1 MKFIL
6 YVLLPLFCF
15 MPPAAAAAT
24 SAEDQ
29 FYQRERTSLEDLLNI
44 KTSAASRVPVELRKT
59 PGLVSVMTEEDIRF
73 SGARNLADLLR
84 LVPDFEFVAD
94 VQGNTGLAVRGNS
107 AIEGKVRVI
116 WDGHTYNE
124 ILYGTVQF
132 DRFPVDQ
139 IEKIEIIKG
148 PVSVI
153 YGGLGEM
160 AVINIVTKSPAA
172 LDGSRVYAGYGQMRR
187 ARGRSFGGYQFG
199 RVYGETSFSALAH
212 VSSAQ
217 RSDRTYR
224 DFSGNSYKMNGD
236 SELASKNLN
245 LFLARGGLSLRFI
258 ADDYSL
264 QERDHFTGI
273 LATGPARIK
282 FPVYSFEAKH
292 SFPAADK
299 FRLESKF
306 DFHYSRPWY
315 ETDAYFPFDKTI
327 RKYSGGLT
335 AFYEPDSE
343 ACLMGGAEFTHDEIE
358 VGALTPAGSAYS
370 GARTGAKYDNL
381 ALFAQAG
388 LDLPL
393 FAFTAGGRLDS
404 HSHNATEFSPR
415 LALTKRVDDLHF
427 KAIYSGGFRAPTAEN
442 IRLTPEIKPE
452 HMSAMEFE
460 AGYKFG
466 ENLFFS
472 ANVFDIT
479 IQDTILYLYDPGT
492 DTENYVNSGRTGS
505 RGYGFDLKFHED
517 GNSLELGYS
526 AYSAAKNRVSKTQA
540 SPGSSAMLGTPRHK
554 AVLNSRYH
562 LSERLAASPS
572 LIYLSRRYGYDAAGT
587 IKAYRELL
595 MANVYFRLQDSF
607 TRGLALGFGV
617 HDIFGSNYSFIQS
630 YDGGHAPLP
639 YASRE
644 LFLKAEYAF

>member
-6 YVLLPLFCF
+6 WILLPLLWA
-15 MPPAAAAAT
+15 MPPAAAAAD
-24 SAEDQ
+24 SAEDL
-29 FYQRERTSLEDLLNI
+29 FYQSERTSLEDLLNI
-44 KTSAASRVPVELRKT
+44 KTSAASRVSVELRKS
-59 PGLVSVMTEEDIRF
+59 PGLVTVMTGEDIRF
-73 SGARNLADLLR
+73 SGARNLVDLLR

-132 DRFPVDQ
+132 DRFPIDQ

-172 LDGSRVYAGYGQMRR
+172 LDGGRVYAGYGQMRE
-187 ARGRSFGGYQFG
+187 AWGRRFAGYQFG

-224 DFSGNSYKMNGD
+224 DFAGSAYGMNGD
-236 SELASKNLN
+236 SLLASKNLN

-264 QERDHFTGI
+264 QERDHFTTI
-273 LATGPARIK
+273 LTTGPARIK

-292 SFPAADK
+292 SLPAGDK

-306 DFHYSRPWY
+306 DFQYSRPWY
-315 ETDAYFPFDKTI
+315 ETDAYFPYDKTV
-327 RKYSGGLT
+327 RKYTGGLT
-335 AFYEPDSE
+335 AFYNPAAGTS
-343 ACLMGGAEFTHDEIE
+343 LMGGAEFTHDEIE
-358 VGALTPAGSAYS
+358 VGAPTPGASS
-370 GARTGAKYDNL
+370 GARYDNL

-393 FAFTAGGRLDS
+393 FSLTAGGRLDS
-404 HSHNATEFSPR
+404 HSHNDTEFSPR
-415 LALTKRVDDLHF
+415 LALTKRLDDLHF

-442 IRLTPEIKPE
+442 IRLTPGIKPE

-460 AGYKFG
+460 TGYMFG
-466 ENLFFS
+466 ENLFVS

-479 IQDTILYLYDPGT
+479 IQDTILYRYDPVT
-492 DTENYVNSGRTGS
+492 DTENYENSARTGS
-505 RGYGFDLKFHED
+505 RGYGFNVKFHED
-517 GNSLELGYS
+517 GDSLELGYS
-526 AYSAAKNRVSKTQA
+526 AYSAAKNRVTKTQA
-540 SPGSSAMLGTPRHK
+540 APGSSAMLGSPRHK
-554 AVLNSRYH
+554 AVLNARYH

-572 LIYLSRRYGYDAAGT
+572 LIYLSRRYGYDASGT
-587 IKAYRELL
+587 VKAYRELL
-595 MANVYFRLQDSF
+595 LADVYFRLQDSF
-607 TRGLALGFGV
+607 TRGLALGLGV
-617 HDIFGSNYSFIQS
+617 HDMFGANYSYIQS

-644 LFLKAEYAF
+644 FFLKAEYAF

>member
-1 MKFIL
+1 M
-6 YVLLPLFCF
+6 
-15 MPPAAAAAT
+15 PAAAAAD
-24 SAEDQ
+24 SAEDS
-29 FYQRERTSLEDLLNI
+29 FYLRERTSLEDLLNI
-44 KTSAASRVPVELRKT
+44 RTSAASRVPVELRKT
-59 PGLVSVMTEEDIRF
+59 PGLVTVMTEEDIRF
-73 SGARNLADLLR
+73 SGARNLVDLLL

-107 AIEGKVRVI
+107 AIEGKVRII

-139 IEKIEIIKG
+139 IERIEIIKG

-172 LDGSRVYAGYGQMRR
+172 LDGGRVYAGYGQMQKAWGRR
-187 ARGRSFGGYQFG
+187 FGGYQFG
-199 RVYGETSFSALAH
+199 RAYGETSFSALAH

-224 DFSGNSYKMNGD
+224 DFSGGSYGMNGD

-245 LFLARGGLSLRFI
+245 LFLARGDLSLRFI

-264 QERDHFTGI
+264 QERDHFTSI
-273 LATGPARIK
+273 LTTGPARIK

-299 FRLESKF
+299 FRLETKLEFQYSK
-306 DFHYSRPWY
+306 PWY
-315 ETDAYFPFDKTI
+315 ETDAYFPFDKTV
-327 RKYSGGLT
+327 RKYAGGLT
-335 AFYEPDSE
+335 AFFEPDSG
-343 ACLMGGAEFTHDEIE
+343 ACLMGGAEFTHDEID
-358 VGALTPAGSAYS
+358 VGALTPAGSSYP
-370 GARTGAKYDNL
+370 GTRNGAKYDNL

-393 FAFTAGGRLDS
+393 FALTAGGRLDS
-404 HSHNATEFSPR
+404 HSHNGSEFSPR
-415 LALTKRVDDLHF
+415 LALTRRLGDLHF

-442 IRLTPEIKPE
+442 IRLTPGIKPE
-452 HMSAMEFE
+452 HMSAIEFE
-460 AGYKFG
+460 TGYKFG
-466 ENLFFS
+466 ENLFVS

-479 IQDTILYLYDPGT
+479 IQDTILYHYDPDT
-492 DTENYVNSGRTGS
+492 DTENYVNSGRTGT
-505 RGYGFDLKFHED
+505 RGYGFDLRFHED

-526 AYSAAKNRVSKTQA
+526 AYSAAKNRVSHVQV
-540 SPGSSAMLGTPRHK
+540 SPGSSALLATPRHK

-562 LSERLAASPS
+562 LSQKLVASPS
-572 LIYLSRRYGYDAAGT
+572 LIYLSRRYGYDADGAV
-587 IKAYRELL
+587 KAYRELL
-595 MANVYFRLQDSF
+595 LTNVYFRLEDCF
-607 TRGLALGFGV
+607 VRDLALGFGV
-617 HDIFGSNYSFIQS
+617 HDIFGANYSYIQS
-630 YDGGHAPLP
+630 YNGGHAPLP

-644 LFLKAEYAF
+644 FFLKAEYAF

>member
-1 MKFIL
+1 
-6 YVLLPLFCF
+6 
-15 MPPAAAAAT
+15 MPPVCAAAA
-24 SAEDQ
+24 SAEDL

-44 KTSAASRVPVELRKT
+44 KTSAASRVLVELRKS
-59 PGLVSVMTEEDIRF
+59 PGLVTVMTAEDIRF
-73 SGARNLADLLR
+73 SGARNLVDLLR
-84 LVPDFEFVAD
+84 LVPDLEFVAD

-139 IEKIEIIKG
+139 IEQIEIIKG

-160 AVINIVTKSPAA
+160 AVINIVTKSPED
-172 LDGSRVYAGYGQMRR
+172 LDGGRIYAGYGQMRQ
-187 ARGRSFGGYQFG
+187 AWGRKFGGYQFG
-199 RVYGETSFSALAH
+199 RVYGETKFSALAH

-224 DFSGNSYKMNGD
+224 DFPGSTYNMNGD
-236 SELASKNLN
+236 SRLASKNLN

-264 QERDHFTGI
+264 QERDHFTTI
-273 LATGPARIK
+273 LTTGPALIK
-282 FPVYSFEAKH
+282 FPVYSFEARH
-292 SFPAADK
+292 SLAAGEK

-306 DFHYSRPWY
+306 DFQYSKPWY
-315 ETDAYFPFDKTI
+315 ETDAYFPFDKTV
-327 RKYSGGLT
+327 RKYTGGLT
-335 AFYEPDSE
+335 AFYEPDSG
-343 ACLMGGAEFTHDEIE
+343 ASLMGGAEFTHDEIE
-358 VGALTPAGSAYS
+358 VDALTTGTRS
-370 GARTGAKYDNL
+370 GAKYDNL

-393 FAFTAGGRLDS
+393 FALTAGGRLDS
-404 HSHNATEFSPR
+404 HSHNGPEFSPR
-415 LALTKRVDDLHF
+415 LALTKRLDALHF

-442 IRLTPEIKPE
+442 IRLTSGIKPE

-460 AGYKFG
+460 TGYKAG
-466 ENLFFS
+466 ENLFVS

-479 IQDTILYLYDPGT
+479 IQDTILYRYDPAT
-492 DTENYVNSGRTGS
+492 DTENYENSARTGT
-505 RGYGFDLKFHED
+505 RGYGLDLKFHKN

-526 AYSAAKNRVSKTQA
+526 AYSAAKNRVSHTQT
-540 SPGSSAMLGTPRHK
+540 SPGSSAMLATPRHK

-562 LSERLAASPS
+562 LSERLAVSPS
-572 LIYLSRRYGYDAAGT
+572 LIYLSRRYGYDADGEV
-587 IKAYRELL
+587 KAYRELL
-595 MANVYFRLQDSF
+595 LANIYFRLQDSF

-617 HDIFGSNYSFIQS
+617 HDILGANYSYIQS

-644 LFLKAEYAF
+644 FFLKAEYAF

>member
-1 MKFIL
+1 
-6 YVLLPLFCF
+6 
-15 MPPAAAAAT
+15 MPPAAAAAAAT
-24 SAEDQ
+24 SAEDL
-29 FYQRERTSLEDLLNI
+29 FYQRERTSLQDLLNI
-44 KTSAASRVPVELRKT
+44 KTSAASRVLVELRKT
-59 PGLVSVMTEEDIRF
+59 PGLVTVMTEEDIRF
-73 SGARNLADLLR
+73 SGARNLVDLLR

-107 AIEGKVRVI
+107 AIEGKVRVL

-132 DRFPVDQ
+132 DRFPIDQ

-172 LDGSRVYAGYGQMRR
+172 LDGGRVYAGYGQMRE
-187 ARGRSFGGYQFG
+187 ARGRSFAGYQFG

-245 LFLARGGLSLRFI
+245 LFLARGGLNLRFI

-264 QERDHFTGI
+264 QERDHFTSI
-273 LATGPARIK
+273 LTTGPARIK
-282 FPVYSFEAKH
+282 FPVYSFEVKH
-292 SFPAADK
+292 TVPAGDK
-299 FRLESKF
+299 FSLESKF
-306 DFHYSRPWY
+306 DFQYSRPWY
-315 ETDAYFPFDKTI
+315 ETDAYFPYDKTVK
-327 RKYSGGLT
+327 KYTGGLT
-335 AFYEPDSE
+335 AFYTPDSVT
-343 ACLMGGAEFTHDEIE
+343 CLMGGAEFTHDEIE
-358 VGALTPAGSAYS
+358 VGALTPAGSSYP
-370 GARTGAKYDNL
+370 GTRTGASYDNL

-393 FAFTAGGRLDS
+393 FTLTAGGRLDS
-404 HSHNATEFSPR
+404 HSHNGSEFSPR
-415 LALTKRVDDLHF
+415 LALTRRLDALHF

-460 AGYKFG
+460 TGYKFG
-466 ENLFFS
+466 ENLFVS

-479 IQDTILYLYDPGT
+479 IQDTILYKYDPAT
-492 DTENYVNSGRTGS
+492 DTENYENSDRTGS
-505 RGYGFDLKFHED
+505 RGYGFDLKFHEN

-526 AYSAAKNRVSKTQA
+526 SYSAAKNRVRHIQA
-540 SPGSSAMLGTPRHK
+540 SPGSSAMLATPRHK
-554 AVLNSRYH
+554 AVLNGRYH
-562 LSERLAASPS
+562 FSQRLTASPS
-572 LIYLSRRYGYDAAGT
+572 LIYLSRRYGYNAAGAV
-587 IKAYRELL
+587 KAYRELL
-595 MANVYFRLQDSF
+595 LANVYFRLRDCF
-607 TRGLALGFGV
+607 TSGLALGLGV

-644 LFLKAEYAF
+644 FFLKAEYAF